1 MHNGMLYCENN
12 MLHRM
17 TGAVVTSTFNHDS
30 KRYFIPFSVIN
41 YSKIRKEH
49 TTFSIIKYSKI
60 RKEHSTFSI
69 IKYSKI
75 RNILPTAEAM
85 NTEAVCS
92 SKMLVSTYKSTQCWN
107 PEDQHQ
113 YTTSLQLL
121 LPCFCI
127 CGTEKCKTTKLII
140 HILQKFV
147 IRTRSLKQIYD
158 KEKLLQK

>member
-1 MHNGMLYCENN
+1 MLYCENN
-12 MLHRM
+12 LLHRM

-49 TTFSIIKYSKI
+49 T
-60 RKEHSTFSI
+60 TFSI

-113 YTTSLQLL
+113 YTKSLQLL

-140 HILQKFV
+140 HILKKFV

-158 KEKLLQK
+158 KQKLLLLQK